1 MLKIQVTNRKT
12 KQTKSYQFTQHAV
25 IFGRQQNCDVMLE
38 SASISRRHAKLT
50 LNKELIEIED
60 LGSGNGTLVNQIKI
74 PTKEKTPLKPEDN
87 IRIEEYDIKVQLEI
101 EKESAQEMTQPAPN
115 RPSLPSSAPSS
126 SNINSAENTDPD
138 ILEIKMI
145 KKVLGALDQEKLP
158 SLTVISEPFK
168 NKKVV
173 FEEDIKK
180 LIIGREHGCH
190 LSLDSSVVS
199 RQHAFIALKWG
210 GYVIKDMDSKN
221 GTFVNGERIE
231 EKSLKDGDEI
241 VFGTLKAIF
250 KNPQEFDIETIT
262 RSLEEHK
269 KQQNQDQEKI
279 ESKSETKPEPEPLAK
294 PEKKPEPASVQK
306 PKKKTPASFFKQ
318 FSALELALFGFGAL
332 VIIVVVIFMMKLLA
346 G

>member
-1 MLKIQVTNRKT
+1 
-12 KQTKSYQFTQHAV
+12 
-25 IFGRQQNCDVMLE
+25 MLE
-38 SASISRRHAKLT
+38 SSSISRRHAKLT
-50 LNKELIEIED
+50 VNKELVEIED
-60 LGSGNGTLVNQIKI
+60 LGSGNGTLVNQVKI
-74 PTKEKTPLKPEDN
+74 PTKEKTPLKPEDT
-87 IRIEEYDIKVQLEI
+87 IKIEEYDIKVRLDI
-101 EKESAQEMTQPAPN
+101 EKESSQEMTQPAPN
-115 RPSLPSSAPSS
+115 RPPLPSSPASS
-126 SNINSAENTDPD
+126 FTTSTESTDPD

-180 LIIGREHGCH
+180 LIIGREPGCH

-250 KNPQEFDIETIT
+250 KNPQEFDIEGIT

-269 KQQNQDQEKI
+269 KQQNQAQEKI
-279 ESKSETKPEPEPLAK
+279 EPKLEPE
-294 PEKKPEPASVQK
+294 PEKKPEPIEEAEKK
-306 PKKKTPASFFKQ
+306 PKPVPAQKTKKTTPAAFFKQ

-332 VIIVVVIFMMKLLA
+332 VIILVLVFMVKLLTE
-346 G
+346 

>member
-12 KQTKSYQFTQHAV
+12 KQTKGYQFTQHAV

-50 LNKELIEIED
+50 LNKELVEIED
-60 LGSGNGTLVNQIKI
+60 LGSGNGTLVNQVKI
-74 PTKEKTPLKPEDN
+74 PTKEKVPLKPEDN
-87 IRIEEYDIKVQLEI
+87 VRIEEYEIKIQLAL
-101 EKESAQEMTQPAPN
+101 EKPVAEEMTEPAPN
-115 RPSLPSSAPSS
+115 RKPLPSSPSPNLNPS
-126 SNINSAENTDPD
+126 ENTDPD

-145 KKVLGALDQEKLP
+145 KKVLGALDHEKLP
-158 SLTVISEPFK
+158 SLTVVSEPFK
-168 NKKVV
+168 NKKVI

-180 LIIGREHGCH
+180 LIIGREAGCH

-250 KNPQEFDIETIT
+250 KNPQEFDIETVA

-269 KQQNQDQEKI
+269 KSQEQEKI
-279 ESKSETKPEPEPLAK
+279 ESKPETKPEPETIEES
-294 PEKKPEPASVQK
+294 EKKPKQTSVQK
-306 PKKKTPASFFKQ
+306 SKKVALTSFFKQ

-332 VIIVVVIFMMKLLA
+332 VIILVLAFMVKLLS
-346 G
+346 

>member
-1 MLKIQVTNRKT
+1 MLKVQVTNRKT

-38 SASISRRHAKLT
+38 SSSISRRHAKLT
-50 LNKELIEIED
+50 LNKELVEIED

-87 IRIEEYDIKVQLEI
+87 IRIEEYDIKVQLDIDKDSSHER
-101 EKESAQEMTQPAPN
+101 TQPAPN
-115 RPSLPSSAPSS
+115 RPPLPSSSS
-126 SNINSAENTDPD
+126 TSPNANSTENTDPD

-173 FEEDIKK
+173 FEENIKK
-180 LIIGREHGCH
+180 LIIGRESGCH

-241 VFGTLKAIF
+241 VFGTLKTIF
-250 KNPQEFDIETIT
+250 KNPQEFDIESIT
-262 RSLEEHK
+262 RSLAEHK
-269 KQQNQDQEKI
+269 KQQNQDEEKI
-279 ESKSETKPEPEPLAK
+279 EPKTEAKPLSKSEPVEES
-294 PEKKPEPASVQK
+294 EKKPATIQK
-306 PKKKTPASFFKQ
+306 PKKTGRASLFKQ
-318 FSALELALFGFGAL
+318 FSPLELALFGFGAL
-332 VIIVVVIFMMKLLA
+332 VIIVVLVFMVKLLTE
-346 G
+346 